1 MRHFYAFIFIFFS
14 VSVIRSQPTPQPT
27 LKPNPEPVNV
37 FETKTDTAVDLSKIK
52 REPLVIPKISVSPV
66 IDGKVDD
73 EVWKNAKIIRDFIQ
87 ISPGDHITAT
97 KPTEAYIAYDEQN
110 LYVGFKCW
118 DEKDKIRATV
128 VQRDGAFGEDN
139 VRIWL
144 DTYDDQRRAYIIGTN
159 PLGIQQD
166 GIQTEGQGT
175 DFNVDILMES
185 KGVIEDWGWSVEMK
199 IPFKSLRYT
208 AGKGKLWG
216 FNAARNID
224 RMNDEL
230 DSWVPISRQ
239 LPGFIAKFGKLTGLD
254 EIKAE
259 RTFEIIPTV
268 TLKETGKLVSPNKF
282 SNPPAQVDF
291 GFTAK
296 YQITPNVTL
305 DAAYNPDF
313 ADTEA
318 DAPVVEANQR
328 FPIFFQEKR
337 PFFLEGVDTF
347 RTPIQAV
354 YTRRIENPNV
364 SLKLTGKVGRNSF
377 GIFGAVDDPLNNPNK
392 DKAYDAVFRV
402 KRDFGKESNIGFLGT
417 YYSFGKD
424 RKNSAGEFTSR
435 NVKNNVG
442 GFDTRWKLNKNSEF
456 RGQVLFTNSRNYFYN
471 PNKDESEFRTGNAVV
486 YDYLYFHNNKNFTYG
501 FGGRGATKDYRADLG
516 FTNRTNTNQVFVFTE
531 LGSDPKPKAFIIRR
545 NINTSF
551 GFRHDFTGRLQSF
564 GLDSNVNLSLKGNTE
579 VGFGGYGSKEILVED
594 EFGPKRKVQLNPQG
608 QREQR
613 GAFYGENR
621 RSANQTG
628 FFVYG
633 YKNFSKRFSINSSGN
648 FNLNSYDFDF
658 GAGRKFDRVSPAAI
672 LLGQNAPLDPGTGN
686 TFSFDVGS
694 EIKPTDSLSFEVG
707 FSKNEFRRNDTKL
720 IAFISNIA
728 TFRSTYQFSRFVSV
742 KARIDYNTLSGRL
755 RGQYTFAWTPSPG
768 KSLFIG
774 YNDSSN
780 YKGYVFGNR
789 RDSFQQLNRTF
800 FIKLSYLFR
809 KSF

>member
-1 MRHFYAFIFIFFS
+1 MKYFYAILFLSFSIIFIHA
-14 VSVIRSQPTPQPT
+14 QPKTETTP
-27 LKPNPEPVNV
+27 
-37 FETKTDTAVDLSKIK
+37 KTSSESNNTSGSNANLSKIK
-52 REPLVIPKISVSPV
+52 REPLVIPKIASSPV
-66 IDGKVDD
+66 IDGKVND
-73 EVWKNAKIIRDFIQ
+73 EIWKKAATIKDFIQ
-87 ISPGDHITAT
+87 IEPGDNIAPT
-97 KPTEAYIAYDEQN
+97 KPTEAYLAYDEQN
-110 LYVGFKCW
+110 LYVAFKCW
-118 DEKDKIRATV
+118 DEKDKIRASV

-144 DTYDDQRRAYIIGTN
+144 DTYNDQRRAYVIGAN

-166 GIQTEGQGT
+166 GIQTEGQGV

-185 KGVIEDWGWSVEMK
+185 KGVVEDWGWSVEMK

-230 DSWVPISRQ
+230 DSWVPLPRD
-239 LPGFIAKFGKLTGLD
+239 LPGFVSKFGKLTGLD

-268 TLKETGKLVSPNKF
+268 TLKETGKRVSPTKF
-282 SNPPAQVDF
+282 SNPPAQADF

-354 YTRRIENPNV
+354 YTRRVENPNFAV
-364 SLKLTGKVGRNSF
+364 KLTGKVGRNSF
-377 GIFGAVDDPLNNPNK
+377 GVFGAVDDPLNNPNK
-392 DKAYDAVFRV
+392 DKAYDAVVRL

-417 YYSFGKD
+417 FYSFGKD
-424 RKNSAGEFTSR
+424 RKNSAGRFTTR
-435 NVKNNVG
+435 NVKNNVA
-442 GFDTRWKLNKNSEF
+442 GFDASWKSATGSQF
-456 RGQVLFTNSRNYFYN
+456 RGQILASNSRNYFYN
-471 PNKDESEFRTGNAVV
+471 PSTDRRDFRTGNAVS
-486 YDYLYFHNNKNFTYG
+486 YDYIFFHNKRNFTIG

-516 FTNRTNTNQVFVFTE
+516 FTNRTNTNQFFTFVE
-531 LGSDPKPKAFIIRR
+531 LGSDPKPKAFIISRYL
-545 NINTSF
+545 NASF
-551 GFRHDFTGRLQSF
+551 GVRHDFQGRLQSYGF
-564 GLDSNVNLSLKGNTE
+564 DSNINLNLRGNAGG
-579 VGFGGYGSKEILVED
+579 GFGGSANKEILVED
-594 EFGPKRKVQLNPQG
+594 EFGPKRALQQDPQG
-608 QREQR
+608 QRVQR
-613 GAFYGENR
+613 GAFFGEPR
-621 RSANQTG
+621 RSANQAS
-628 FFVYG
+628 FFGYG
-633 YKNFSKRFSINSSGN
+633 YKNFNKRFSLNASGN
-648 FNLNSYDFDF
+648 LNFNNFDFDF
-658 GAGRKFDRVSPAAI
+658 GAGDKFDRVSPAAVRF
-672 LLGQNAPLDPGTGN
+672 GQNVALDPGTGRE
-686 TFSFDVGS
+686 FSFDIGAEV
-694 EIKPTDSLSFEVG
+694 KPTDKFNFQVG
-707 FSKNEFRRNDTKL
+707 FNKDEFRRNDTKL
-720 IAFISNIA
+720 ITFISNIA

-742 KARIDYNTLSGRL
+742 KARLDYSTINGRL

-768 KSLFIG
+768 KALYVG
-774 YNDSSN
+774 YNDSAN
-780 YKGYVFGNR
+780 YNGYVFGSR
-789 RDSFQQLNRTF
+789 RKEFQQLNRTF